1 MKFEILLEDL
11 LTELSGE
18 EIYKKYYSKIPYDI
32 FVSLVQSDPQSKVN
46 DNVVQ
51 RIGKY
56 GKLLIGLYQKGGLK
70 LEDLDRAKEYLSYV
84 YKHNV
89 AIDSNKIKELSDLYD
104 VVKQYII
111 EDKKT
116 LEEILKALPEQEYE
130 LLLNGD
136 EWIIYQPRTER
147 AACYLGYNTEWCTTW
162 GPLSLNDKHKDRS
175 NRFQSY
181 AKDGPLYIMIN
192 KKIPDYKFQFHFES
206 NQYMDKE
213 DRRINTKEFLKDETN
228 VEILKFFFPS
238 FYMDVSQEQLNLEL
252 KRFDL
257 LPDDW
262 SIKLLEKAIQNNDN
276 PIIKAI
282 VTKNEEELENLIVS
296 DKMTSSP
303 TIEDNRLVIYVNDLE
318 GDVEQHYQTMNY
330 YESEADNG
338 WEWVYSDIRDRGID
352 DYLEEEFVNFLKGY
366 FEENKIML
374 QEELGY
380 TDFEQLY
387 KDFYENY
394 KSNDDIQEAFFND
407 VTDLSYESYEQN
419 NTNIVDREKEYLE
432 IDYGY
437 DIKINISHL
446 VKFLIKKN
454 ITLINDEGNW
464 TLFDTLE
471 SYIRF
476 YNLYVDYEP
485 AYDYQQNYPKYGD
498 NRYLQKETDKFFDKL
513 INNPENSKKC
523 AILRK
528 QFNDIKNKY
537 FKNSSTYENDIV
549 KIRLLSNEIDCDKEM
564 VNISYFNKQDG
575 DEWSSKKKGWVKLE
589 NLVSLMMNYKLFES
603 VKKQLHHLKS
613 K

>member
-1 MKFEILLEDL
+1 MKFEFLLEDL

-18 EIYKKYYSKIPYDI
+18 EIYKKYYNKIPYNV
-32 FVSLVQSDPQSKVN
+32 FVSLVEADPQSKVL
-46 DNVVQ
+46 DNTIQ

-56 GKLLIGLYQKGGLK
+56 GKMLIGLYQKGGLR

-89 AIDSNKIKELSDLYD
+89 AIDLNKIKDLTDVYD
-104 VVKQYII
+104 LVKQYII

-130 LLLNGD
+130 LLFNGQ

-206 NQYMDKE
+206 NQFMDKD
-213 DRRINTKEFLKDETN
+213 DRRINTKQFLQDETN
-228 VEILKFFFPS
+228 KEIFKFFFPS
-238 FYMDVSQEQLNLEL
+238 YFGEVSQEQLDLEL

-257 LPDDW
+257 LPDEW
-262 SIKLLEKAIQNNDN
+262 SMKLLEKVVKNNDN

-282 VTKNEEELENLIVS
+282 INKNEEELENLIQS
-296 DKMTSSP
+296 ENLTSSP
-303 TIEDNRLVIYVNDLE
+303 FIEDNKLVFSVGKLE
-318 GDVEQHYQTMNY
+318 DDVEEHYNTINY
-330 YESEADNG
+330 YESESSNG
-338 WEWVYSDIRDRGID
+338 WDWVYNDVRDRGID
-352 DYLEEEFVNFLKGY
+352 EYMDDEVLKFFKDY
-366 FEENKIML
+366 FEENKNTI

-380 TDFEQLY
+380 IDFEQFH

-394 KSNDDIQEAFFND
+394 KNNEDIKEAFYSD
-407 VTDLSYESYEQN
+407 VADLSYENYEQN
-419 NTNIVDREKEYLE
+419 NSNIVKKEKEYID

-437 DIKINISHL
+437 DIKIGINYF
-446 VKFLIKKN
+446 VKFVLRKGIKS
-454 ITLINDEGNW
+454 INDEDNW
-464 TLFDTLE
+464 PLMDTL
-471 SYIRF
+471 SSFIRF
-476 YNLYVDYEP
+476 YGLYVDYEGV
-485 AYDYQQNYPKYGD
+485 YDYEQTYPKYG
-498 NRYLQKETDKFFDKL
+498 NNGYLEKETDNFFDKF
-513 INNPENSKKC
+513 INNPENSKRC
-523 AILRK
+523 AQLRK
-528 QFNDIKNKY
+528 QFNEIKNKY

-549 KIRLLSNEIDCDKEM
+549 LVRLISDEIDCDKEM
-564 VNISYFNKQDG
+564 IKISYFNKQDG
-575 DEWSSKKKGWVKLE
+575 DMWSKRKTGWVKLD
-589 NLVSLMMNYKLFES
+589 NLISLMTNYKLFES
-603 VKKQLHHLKS
+603 IKKQLASLSS